1 MKKLLLALVLFFI
14 AISTYAQPTKDE
26 VSYIQSTW
34 GMEKRDIV
42 KNFMVLNE
50 SEAKG
55 FWEVYDKYEDSR
67 KEIGKDRINTIYDYA
82 QNYTTLTDAK
92 AEELIKKSLSNQ
104 TKFLELLN
112 TTYDQ
117 MKTVISPTNAVKF
130 IQLENYLDAMI
141 KIKIMA
147 ELPLVGE
154 IKK

>member
-1 MKKLLLALVLFFI
+1 MKKLLLALILFFI

-42 KNFMVLNE
+42 KKSMVLDDNE
-50 SEAKG
+50 ANG

-67 KEIGKDRINTIYDYA
+67 KELGKDRINTIADYA
-82 QNYTTLTDAK
+82 QNYATLTDAK

-112 TTYDQ
+112 TVYDQ
-117 MKTVISPTNAVKF
+117 MKTVISPLKAVQF
-130 IQLENYLDAMI
+130 IQLENYLDSMI